1 MREIRHPL
9 RAEEKTALRKA
20 EREAQAQDDPGP
32 QENAPQALRGASSD
46 SLSPGDGDGADR
58 EALELGVVLRLV
70 SALART
76 PPGRAAV
83 LSLSPSPDEAVV
95 RRLLAE
101 TGEATAFQ
109 IRHGR
114 LPLSGL
120 EEIGPILDALAAAGG
135 AGDPELFRPVV
146 RAARAADAVR
156 KALARAETPLLTQR
170 RDGLPSFDA
179 LLAHAGRL
187 FGADGQLRD
196 DASKELAAI
205 RSRLRKR
212 RGEVSRVL
220 EKLLDER
227 RDAMGDAVVVL
238 RNDRYCLPV
247 QTSSRGRVP
256 GIVHDRSGSGQTVFV
271 EPMEVIEAN
280 NDLALLAAEER
291 REVDRLLREFG
302 LAILDQEAPL
312 RSAERALAELDALE
326 AKVAFGEMAEGRL
339 PEISEDGGLALVRAR
354 HPLLDRRF
362 ETLRRR
368 VLGESAREGRDAV
381 PLDVELEPTRRLLV
395 VSGPNAGGKTVVLK
409 TVGLFA
415 MLAQCGLP
423 LPAAAGTR
431 LPVFRSIRTEIGDA
445 QAILSD
451 RSTFSSSMEI
461 LARIL
466 REAGPGSLAL
476 IDEIGGA
483 TDPEEGSAL
492 AVAFLEA
499 YLETGGRALVSTHL
513 SAIKTFAS
521 AREDAVCAAMEF
533 DEATGRPNYRLHS
546 GLAGRSRALSVAEE
560 QGIPE
565 RVLERARAILGDA
578 WKRREAAETEAEQ
591 ALERLR
597 AAEREL
603 ERERETARRQAE
615 ALDAE
620 RRKLAEERS
629 RMLAEGVAGFER
641 ARDALARK
649 LEEELDAARR
659 ETARLAQVSAAR
671 LMEEAELVAREE
683 RVLAQAREVE
693 EARARGIS
701 EGDRAR
707 VRGLGAEGT
716 VASFEGDWAHLD
728 MRGKKLKVRR
738 ADLEPV
744 GGRAAPRAS
753 SPSFPSPPLSGS
765 RRPVSGGRDL
775 SGAIPEVHLIGQR
788 LEEALD
794 AAEKALDQALLS
806 GASHLRLV
814 HGHGTGRL
822 RDGLREHFRKHGAV
836 ASLRAGDRSEG
847 GNGATILELR

>member
-1 MREIRHPL
+1 M
-9 RAEEKTALRKA
+9 
-20 EREAQAQDDPGP
+20 
-32 QENAPQALRGASSD
+32 
-46 SLSPGDGDGADR
+46 
-58 EALELGVVLRLV
+58 
-70 SALART
+70 
-76 PPGRAAV
+76 
-83 LSLSPSPDEAVV
+83 

-101 TGEATAFQ
+101 TGEATAFG

-114 LPLSGL
+114 LPLAGL
-120 EEIGPILDALAAAGG
+120 EEIGPVLDALAAAGG
-135 AGDPELFRPVV
+135 SGDPELFRPVV
-146 RAARAADAVR
+146 RAARAAEAVR
-156 KALARAETPLLTQR
+156 KALARAETPLLATR
-170 RDGLPSFDA
+170 GENLPSFVA
-179 LLAHAGRL
+179 LLGQAARL

-196 DASKELAAI
+196 DASPQLAAI

-212 RGEVSRVL
+212 RGEVSRLL
-220 EKLLDER
+220 EKLLDDR

-247 QTSSRGRVP
+247 QASSRARVP

-271 EPMEVIEAN
+271 EPLEVIEAN
-280 NDLALLAAEER
+280 NDLALLAGEER
-291 REVDRLLREFG
+291 REIDRLLREFG
-302 LAILDQEAPL
+302 LAILDQEEPL

-362 ETLRRR
+362 EGLRQR
-368 VLGESAREGRDAV
+368 VIGESVRAGRDAV
-381 PLDVELEPTRRLLV
+381 PLDVELEARRRLLV

-415 MLAQCGLP
+415 MLAQCGIP
-423 LPAAAGTR
+423 LPVAAGTR
-431 LPVFRSIRTEIGDA
+431 LPVFGSIRTEIGDA

-451 RSTFSSSMEI
+451 RSTFSSSMET
-461 LARIL
+461 LAKIL
-466 REAGPGSLAL
+466 REAGPRSLAL

-513 SAIKTFAS
+513 SGVKTFAAS
-521 AREDAVCAAMEF
+521 REDAVCAAMEF

-565 RVLERARAILGDA
+565 RVLERALEILGDA

-603 ERERETARRQAE
+603 EVEREEARRERQSLE
-615 ALDAE
+615 AE
-620 RRKLAEERS
+620 RKKLADERGK
-629 RMLAEGVAGFER
+629 MLTEGKAGFER
-641 ARDALARK
+641 ARAILAKK
-649 LEEELDAARR
+649 LDEELDAARQ
-659 ETARLAQVSAAR
+659 ETARLAQASAAR
-671 LMEEAELVAREE
+671 LMEQAERAAEEE
-683 RVLAQAREVE
+683 RVLVEAHEAE
-693 EARARGIS
+693 EARSREIS
-701 EGDRAR
+701 EGARAR

-716 VASFEGDWAHLD
+716 VLSFEGDWAHLD

-738 ADLEPV
+738 ADLEPLV
-744 GGRAAPRAS
+744 AAGGRRKAESSVRRSPAS
-753 SPSFPSPPLSGS
+753 LPSPAS
-765 RRPVSGGRDL
+765 RDL
-775 SGAIPEVHLIGQR
+775 TGAIPEVHLIGQH
-788 LEEALD
+788 LEEAVD

-836 ASLRAGDRSEG
+836 ASLRAGDRTEG